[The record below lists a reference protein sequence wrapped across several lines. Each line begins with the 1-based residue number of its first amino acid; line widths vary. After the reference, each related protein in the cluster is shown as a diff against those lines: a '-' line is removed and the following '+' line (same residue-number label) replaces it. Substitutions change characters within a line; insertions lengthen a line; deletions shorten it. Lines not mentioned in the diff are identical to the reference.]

1 MASAIRIRLKGRDL
15 TFPAAR
21 EITLGRDPKMDVRTD
36 NPLVSRHHATLRPGR
51 YGWILEDTKSKHGT
65 FVNGQQITRVP
76 VTGPLTVWLA
86 EPNAGQVVLLLP
98 QSVPS
103 GIFISYRRDETSGEA
118 GRLYD
123 HLVAHFGE
131 HMVFRDIDAIDPGTD
146 FVGRIEEAVG
156 SCQVLLALIGR
167 SWLTLTGPNN
177 QRRLDNQADFV
188 RLELAAALRQGIR
201 VIPVLVQDATMPNPE
216 DLPEPL
222 REFARR
228 NAIELSDDRWNYDM
242 SRLVSA
248 IQKTITSKGKGR
260 MADGDAGDQSPAPSL
275 PSSRPA
281 SRGCLP
287 QLLLPVAAVLAAWS
301 TIHDRDPRR
310 ARNLLLIPGLFIGT
324 VCLIAA
330 VILA

>member
-1 MASAIRIRLKGRDL
+1 MAAAMRIRLKGRDL

-21 EITLGRDPKMDVRTD
+21 EIRLGRDPSMDVRSD
-36 NPLVSRHHATLRPGR
+36 NPLVSRHHATLRPGK
-51 YGWILEDTKSKHGT
+51 YAWILEDTKSKHGT
-65 FVNGQQITRVP
+65 FVDGQQITRVP

-123 HLVAHFGE
+123 HLVARFGE

-167 SWLTLTGPNN
+167 SWLSLTGPDK

-201 VIPVLVQDATMPNPE
+201 VIPVLVQDASMPNAD

-222 REFARR
+222 KEFARR
-228 NAIELSDDRWNYDM
+228 NAIKLSDDRWSYDM
-242 SRLVSA
+242 SRLLSA
-248 IQKTITSKGKGR
+248 IEKTITPKGKGR
-260 MADGDAGDQSPAPSL
+260 VADSDAGDEPTAPSL
-275 PSSRPA
+275 PSSGPA

-287 QLLLPVAAVLAAWS
+287 QLLIPVAVALAAWPA
-301 TIHDRDPRR
+301 IRDRDPRK
-310 ARNLLLIPGLFIGT
+310 ARN
-324 VCLIAA
+324 VA
-330 VILA
+330 

>member
-21 EITLGRDPKMDVRTD
+21 EITLGRDPKMDVRSD

-51 YGWILEDTKSKHGT
+51 HGWILEDTTSKHGT
-65 FVNGQQITRVP
+65 FVNGQQITRMP

-86 EPNAGQVVLLLP
+86 EPNAGQVMLLLP

-103 GIFISYRRDETSGEA
+103 GIFISYRRDDASGEA

-123 HLVAHFGE
+123 HLIARFGE

-156 SCQVLLALIGR
+156 SCQVLLAVIGR
-167 SWLTLTGPNN
+167 DWLSVTGPDGR
-177 QRRLDNQADFV
+177 RRLDNQADFV
-188 RLELAAALRQGIR
+188 RLELAAALQQGIR
-201 VIPVLVQDATMPNPE
+201 MIPVLVQDAQMPGPE

-222 REFARR
+222 KELARR
-228 NAIELSDDRWNYDM
+228 NAIKLTDDRWRYDM

-248 IQKTITSKGKGR
+248 IEKSVTPQ
-260 MADGDAGDQSPAPSL
+260 
-275 PSSRPA
+275 
-281 SRGCLP
+281 RG
-287 QLLLPVAAVLAAWS
+287 V
-301 TIHDRDPRR
+301 
-310 ARNLLLIPGLFIGT
+310 GG
-324 VCLIAA
+324 
-330 VILA
+330 